1 MKTLYANGCSF
12 TLGDELSHPEVQRFP
27 SIIAKERGWDVVNQ
41 ARCGAG
47 NEEICRKTMDYLMDY
62 IKDGKDVKSFLED
75 STMLTELD
83 DDFCEDV
90 NFVKIF
96 KKG

>member
-27 SIIAKERGWDVVNQ
+27 SIIEKERGWDVVNQ

-47 NEEICRKTMDYLMDY
+47 NEEICRKTMD
-62 IKDGKDVKSFLED
+62 
-75 STMLTELD
+75 
-83 DDFCEDV
+83 
-90 NFVKIF
+90 
-96 KKG
+96 

>member
-1 MKTLYANGCSF
+1 MKAL
-12 TLGDELSHPEVQRFP
+12 
-27 SIIAKERGWDVVNQ
+27 
-41 ARCGAG
+41 
-47 NEEICRKTMDYLMDY
+47 
-62 IKDGKDVKSFLED
+62 KDGKDVKSFLED